1 MASSS
6 SSSSSAP
13 SAPPSSTFDVVVVGS
28 GLGGLSCAALLSK
41 YGLRVRV
48 LEAHSEIG
56 GAAHSWTRPGPRSGG
71 LYRFESGPSL
81 FSGMDPDGD
90 GGGRGNRG
98 GNPMAHVLAAAGV
111 TSADLRLCDYDS
123 WNVSLP
129 LPPAGRREKGKGGER
144 ARFKAR
150 VGSAGFLEMLPT
162 FSQNPAEAE
171 AQWARLRAAMRPLA
185 AAATAVPAVALRAGD
200 PLGAAL
206 TAGVRYLPS
215 IAAALPHLAALPR
228 PFSETLE
235 KVGITEPFLRSWLD
249 LLCFLLCGL
258 PASGTPTAVRERER
272 EMVFFLFFRFLLF
285 FFL

>member
-1 MASSS
+1 
-6 SSSSSAP
+6 
-13 SAPPSSTFDVVVVGS
+13 
-28 GLGGLSCAALLSK
+28 
-41 YGLRVRV
+41 
-48 LEAHSEIG
+48 
-56 GAAHSWTRPGPRSGG
+56 
-71 LYRFESGPSL
+71 
-81 FSGMDPDGD
+81 
-90 GGGRGNRG
+90 
-98 GNPMAHVLAAAGV
+98 MAHVLAAAGV

-206 TAGVRYLPS
+206 TAGAAPAELRGSAFGLSNLLGGVATL
-215 IAAALPHLAALPR
+215 IASLAAGGLWSAFGP
-228 PFSETLE
+228 PSA
-235 KVGITEPFLRSWLD
+235 FLTAGGVCALVLAGLWLFVPKAQ
-249 LLCFLLCGL
+249 L
-258 PASGTPTAVRERER
+258 T
-272 EMVFFLFFRFLLF
+272 
-285 FFL
+285 